1 MIHPGA
7 RRSGKQGVPER
18 AQRRGRSARPSWKRQ
33 VLMGMVKDK
42 DLADGDYV
50 VKWQTSGDDGH
61 IQKGEYKFTLK
72 SSH

>member
-1 MIHPGA
+1 
-7 RRSGKQGVPER
+7 
-18 AQRRGRSARPSWKRQ
+18 
-33 VLMGMVKDK
+33 MGMVKDK